1 MRRFICVLI
10 QARTHFQQCNDAH
23 GYSLNIHIVCHT
35 TKKPYQCKLYNK
47 SFTYICRVRVFEN
60 NHAIFCAVF
69 LLTYEVWSSVWIGP
83 RSKILVHTTV
93 CIMVTVRIMMYTV
106 QCTVYITVPVEQVML
121 TLNVDVIAEIIIL
134 RTDVDCSLF
143 DITFLY
149 STVQYYTCVKNSKI
163 ITS

>member
-1 MRRFICVLI
+1 MKFFYRKYPLNFVNLLKKHLNVI
-10 QARTHFQQCNDAH
+10 N
-23 GYSLNIHIVCHT
+23 YSLNIHIVCHT

-106 QCTVYITVPVEQVML
+106 QCTVYITCRTGHANLKCRCNCRNYNPSYRCWL
-121 TLNVDVIAEIIIL
+121 FIIWYYIL
-134 RTDVDCSLF
+134 
-143 DITFLY
+143 
-149 STVQYYTCVKNSKI
+149 VQYCTVLYMC
-163 ITS
+163 

>member
-1 MRRFICVLI
+1 M
-10 QARTHFQQCNDAH
+10 
-23 GYSLNIHIVCHT
+23 CHT

-106 QCTVYITVPVEQVML
+106 QCTVYITCRTGHANLKCRCNCRNYNPSYRCWL
-121 TLNVDVIAEIIIL
+121 FIIWYYIL
-134 RTDVDCSLF
+134 
-143 DITFLY
+143 
-149 STVQYYTCVKNSKI
+149 VQYSIHVLKTPKYLPVKVNFDVFIVAINWFYKY
-163 ITS
+163 

>member
-1 MRRFICVLI
+1 
-10 QARTHFQQCNDAH
+10 
-23 GYSLNIHIVCHT
+23 
-35 TKKPYQCKLYNK
+35 
-47 SFTYICRVRVFEN
+47 
-60 NHAIFCAVF
+60 
-69 LLTYEVWSSVWIGP
+69 
-83 RSKILVHTTV
+83 
-93 CIMVTVRIMMYTV
+93 MVTVRIMMYTV
-106 QCTVYITVPVEQVML
+106 QCTVYITVHVEQVML